1 MFTLLA
7 SYKWLL
13 QIVAGIIFTLG
24 IAYGAHRFIVHEQQ
38 IGYNKAVAEYTAK
51 ALAAEQTA
59 RAKEQDLNNQITEAR
74 NEAAKRDEQ
83 INKLADALDNAYQRL
98 RDTTTTIR
106 RNLPKDSPTTVTNT
120 ADAALSALAECSDRY
135 SELAK
140 TADEYAS
147 EIKLLQDSWPK

>member
-1 MFTLLA
+1 MFTFLA
-7 SYKWLL
+7 NYKLLL
-13 QIVAGIIFTLG
+13 QIVAGVALIVGLI
-24 IAYGAHRFIVHEQQ
+24 YGVHRFLDHEQQ

-51 ALAAEQTA
+51 ALAAEQAA

-83 INKLADALDNAYQRL
+83 INKLADALNNAYQRL

-106 RNLPKDSPTTVTNT
+106 RNLPKDPPTTVINT